1 MPECVHA
8 FFHWLHE
15 WQDFFGG
22 FLGGFVGAVG
32 AIFAVYLTLG
42 KQRKADT
49 ENVSSAVAT
58 EVTALAKYVIGAVE
72 ICIEVAK
79 GERRIPQTDAAYIV
93 RKLFAPP
100 TVYNAVADRIGLL
113 PHPDATTQFYMRIEE
128 VKASTSAIEM
138 AVKFQWTPD
147 GMGPP
152 PLITRAI
159 IAPVADM
166 LITALQLA
174 RPIIS
179 DAKSGPWLEQ
189 RIREITINQID
200 ECMAAAKEAFPDAE
214 SFTDVP
220 GSRPGGMAV

>member
-1 MPECVHA
+1 MLECVHA

-22 FLGGFVGAVG
+22 LIGAVG

-42 KQRKADT
+42 KQRKDET
-49 ENVSSAVAT
+49 NNVMT
-58 EVTALAKYVIGAVE
+58 EVTALAKYVMGALD

-79 GERRIPQTDAAYIV
+79 GQRHVPQTDAAYIV
-93 RKLFAPP
+93 RKLFAAP

-113 PHPDATTQFYMRIEE
+113 PHPDATTQFYMRLEE

-138 AVKFQWTPD
+138 AVKFQWAP

-152 PLITRAI
+152 PLISRDI
-159 IAPVADM
+159 IVPIAEM

-174 RPIIS
+174 RPIIA
-179 DAKSGPWLEQ
+179 DAKSGPLLER
-189 RIREITINQID
+189 RIREVTIKQID
-200 ECMAAAKEAFPDAE
+200 ECLVVAKETFPDAE
-214 SFTDVP
+214 SFTNAA
-220 GSRPGGMAV
+220 SLWAS